1 MSTAPALFSRPWE
14 DFESYTAWRRTK
26 TVDLP
31 TREMHILHGASGS
44 ADEIGEFFEVANF
57 CLTKV
62 SRKAEWNS
70 IVSSDYE
77 KLRKEAGDAFFYLNL
92 TSDTL
97 LNSWASDAMLRY
109 GREIPNVV
117 EAFDARIQGPDTA
130 LVRFKIDELVVMG
143 SRILGPAKK
152 CAFYGVP
159 LDQEAVAKNVVYSMF
174 ALAYVMKWAAS
185 HAVVAIDL
193 VSGSISEV
201 LRANVE
207 KLDHRYAQGFVLGG
221 GNRTGKGE

>member
-1 MSTAPALFSRPWE
+1 MSAPALLSRPWE

-26 TVDLP
+26 TVDLA
-31 TREMHILHGASGS
+31 TREMHLLHGASGS

-57 CLTKV
+57 LLTKV
-62 SRKAEWNS
+62 SRKSEWNS
-70 IVSSDYE
+70 IPGGDYV
-77 KLRKEAGDAFFYLNL
+77 KLRKEAGDILFYLNL

-117 EAFDARIQGPDTA
+117 DAFDARIQGPDTA
-130 LVRFKIDELVVMG
+130 LVKFKIDELVVMG
-143 SRILGPAKK
+143 SRILGPVKK
-152 CAFYGVP
+152 CAFYGVQ

-174 ALAYVMKWAAS
+174 AVAYVMKWAAM
-185 HAVVAIDL
+185 HAVAGDQV
-193 VSGSISEV
+193 VSGSVSEI

-207 KLDHRYAQGFVLGG
+207 KLDVRYAQGFVLGG
-221 GNRTGKGE
+221 GDRTGKGE